1 MIILS
6 QDRNSIVNYDNVKS
20 IWITVMDK
28 SEHDKD
34 AKFFIVADSEILGG
48 YDTEERAKEVL
59 QEIIDMYIQ
68 SNEEL
73 RSTGYGYVRNTVYEI
88 PRD

>member
-48 YDTEERAKEVL
+48 YDTEERAMCTAKKHKML
-59 QEIIDMYIQ
+59 
-68 SNEEL
+68 NKCKK
-73 RSTGYGYVRNTVYEI
+73 
-88 PRD
+88 